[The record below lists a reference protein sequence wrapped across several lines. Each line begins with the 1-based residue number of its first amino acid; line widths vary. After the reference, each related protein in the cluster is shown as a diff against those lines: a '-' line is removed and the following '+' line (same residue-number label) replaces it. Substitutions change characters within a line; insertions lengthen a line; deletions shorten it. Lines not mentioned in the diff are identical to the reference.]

1 MLLIREP
8 VDGVL
13 VLHVSRRE
21 VEGHRVNAVAVGVQ
35 QLVVAVVGCPSED
48 GAGHEHLVEACC
60 SVEACTCIVKA
71 AHVHVERSG
80 VETLTVVCK
89 NVVFVVVACSGVG
102 ATCAGRSVTVAHSA
116 TVDGAHAV
124 VYVVTNAVSICVD
137 TRTTAHTACVEDV
150 AVTVTCTVSN
160 AFTATHTALV
170 ENVAVAVAR
179 AVRNAR
185 TTAHTALVNLG
196 TAAVVLCCRG
206 VVVARHVVGTTQ
218 HFVFV
223 THTVAVCVVDART
236 VTVQQGV
243 VLVRARTVVVRRS
256 RIVVAGR
263 VVHATTHNVDAG
275 TKRTHTVK

>member
-1 MLLIREP
+1 MLLIREA

-13 VLHVSRRE
+13 VFHVSRRE
-21 VEGHRVNAVAVGVQ
+21 VEGHRVNAVTVGVQ

-48 GAGHEHLVEACC
+48 GAGHEHLVEACR
-60 SVEACTCIVKA
+60 SVEACTCIVEA
-71 AHVHVERSG
+71 AHVHVERGG
-80 VETLTVVCK
+80 VKTLTVVSE
-89 NVVFVVVACSGVG
+89 NVVFVVVAGCRIGT
-102 ATCAGRSVTVAHSA
+102 TCAGRSVTVAHSA
-116 TVDGAHAV
+116 AVDGAHAV
-124 VYVVTNAVSICVD
+124 VHVVTNAVSICVD
-137 TRTTAHTACVEDV
+137 TRTTAHTTCVEDV
-150 AVTVTCTVSN
+150 AITVACAVSN

-185 TTAHTALVNLG
+185 TATNTALVNLG

-206 VVVARHVVGTTQ
+206 VVVARHVVGATQ

-223 THTVAVCVVDART
+223 THSVAVGVVDART

-243 VLVRARTVVVRRS
+243 GLVRARSVVVRCS

-263 VVHATTHNVDAG
+263 VVHATTHDV
-275 TKRTHTVK
+275 